1 MLTLKEWLTLLLFAV
16 LILGAGVAALE
27 LTRDDDVHSVY
38 DDPHLGRR

>member
-27 LTRDDDVHSVY
+27 LTSHETPSTLDT
-38 DDPHLGRR
+38 PFLGRR